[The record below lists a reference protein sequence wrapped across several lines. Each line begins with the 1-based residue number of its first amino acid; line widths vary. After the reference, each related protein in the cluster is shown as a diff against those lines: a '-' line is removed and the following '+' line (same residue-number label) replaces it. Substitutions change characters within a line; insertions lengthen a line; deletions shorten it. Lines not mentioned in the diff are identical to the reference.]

1 MAAGSAI
8 QIPSR
13 LPLLLTHEG
22 VLLPGS
28 TMRTSVDSPR
38 NMQLVRSRLLKGT
51 SLRSTIIG
59 VIPNTSDPT
68 SDCDD
73 LPSLHRCRPA
83 RPGSLSPPGT
93 PRPGALVR
101 AAAVPQGAEPDPVS
115 PAGPVLPRGDLAMLS
130 PLRGRRARRGGPGR
144 GGSDSPLGGTSLA
157 APEERPLGGGGR
169 HGVGGPLTGV
179 WKKSLEK
186 ETTAEE
192 ENTIKE
198 CRQGSLRPSQ
208 LLTLAF
214 SFNK

>member
-13 LPLLLTHEG
+13 LPLLLTHES

-73 LPSLHRCRPA
+73 LPNLHRCGPVRLSLPLSRPA
-83 RPGSLSPPGT
+83 GPPEPGP
-93 PRPGALVR
+93 A
-101 AAAVPQGAEPDPVS
+101 S
-115 PAGPVLPRGDLAMLS
+115 PAG
-130 PLRGRRARRGGPGR
+130 
-144 GGSDSPLGGTSLA
+144 
-157 APEERPLGGGGR
+157 AP
-169 HGVGGPLTGV
+169 HGVTRGAVRLRRPRETPLPSENPGCTTRAVGEVSGTGWPAAGGEV
-179 WKKSLEK
+179 RK
-186 ETTAEE
+186 ETKVDEQNKTKERSSRAVAAVNHSIFHLIG
-192 ENTIKE
+192 NTDIGLVHIKQIVFLCGE
-198 CRQGSLRPSQ
+198 TNML
-208 LLTLAF
+208 
-214 SFNK
+214 

>member
-8 QIPSR
+8 QIPTR

-73 LPSLHRCRPA
+73 LPSLHRCH
-83 RPGSLSPPGT
+83 
-93 PRPGALVR
+93 
-101 AAAVPQGAEPDPVS
+101 
-115 PAGPVLPRGDLAMLS
+115 PAGRAELFRLALGPCPS
-130 PLRGRRARRGGPGR
+130 CRRTVVR
-144 GGSDSPLGGTSLA
+144 
-157 APEERPLGGGGR
+157 
-169 HGVGGPLTGV
+169 
-179 WKKSLEK
+179 
-186 ETTAEE
+186 
-192 ENTIKE
+192 
-198 CRQGSLRPSQ
+198 
-208 LLTLAF
+208 
-214 SFNK
+214 

>member
-83 RPGSLSPPGT
+83 RLSPAASVAAPWRAY
-93 PRPGALVR
+93 PSCRC
-101 AAAVPQGAEPDPVS
+101 AAA
-115 PAGPVLPRGDLAMLS
+115 R
-130 PLRGRRARRGGPGR
+130 
-144 GGSDSPLGGTSLA
+144 
-157 APEERPLGGGGR
+157 
-169 HGVGGPLTGV
+169 
-179 WKKSLEK
+179 
-186 ETTAEE
+186 
-192 ENTIKE
+192 
-198 CRQGSLRPSQ
+198 
-208 LLTLAF
+208 
-214 SFNK
+214 

>member
-73 LPSLHRCRPA
+73 LPSLHRCRRRALPS
-83 RPGSLSPPGT
+83 RPSAALPPPG
-93 PRPGALVR
+93 PRRYLRPALGRGRAAGSGALLPAGGARVR
-101 AAAVPQGAEPDPVS
+101 GAGAAPCGSAAGRVRGREPAGAETRS
-115 PAGPVLPRGDLAMLS
+115 EKAVLG
-130 PLRGRRARRGGPGR
+130 
-144 GGSDSPLGGTSLA
+144 
-157 APEERPLGGGGR
+157 
-169 HGVGGPLTGV
+169 H
-179 WKKSLEK
+179 
-186 ETTAEE
+186 
-192 ENTIKE
+192 
-198 CRQGSLRPSQ
+198 
-208 LLTLAF
+208 
-214 SFNK
+214 